1 MFYREYGSSGV
12 QLSLVGMGTSRLN
25 GEKDCFSKSVDLV
38 LKAIDMGINYFDTAP
53 TYASGA
59 SERILGTAFQQVKN
73 KKIYVASKSMLSM
86 DPTADDVLRRIEA
99 TISTLGVSKINFF
112 HMWSVLTI
120 DQYKKIIAVG
130 GPYEGALKAK
140 EQGLID
146 HICFSAHCSG
156 EELVQILKDGRFEG
170 VTLGFNALNYRHRLS
185 GIQMAGKLG
194 LGVAI
199 MNPLGGGLIP
209 RNPVYF
215 SSLKQENESVVNGAI
230 RFIAAHKEI
239 TSILI
244 GVNNERDLKEA
255 VQAIEKNDYLSVEQ
269 WHSIADEMIDPDE
282 PLCTMCNYCKGCPEK
297 LPINQLMGSYN
308 EYILTGYDENHFH
321 AWRKMFYGAYPFE
334 TVNCIKCG
342 RCERICTQH
351 LPIIKR
357 MEAINQICGKEADK
371 QQKLLEQYFPA
382 SGYPRTAIYG
392 LSIDAETMLRA
403 SIVILGK
410 MPENIW
416 FFDSNP
422 AKWGTRVLDTETT
435 IHSPDELRKLNI
447 ERVIITAKKYEQE
460 IREMLKDYIK
470 EGTIIDAL

>member
-1 MFYREYGSSGV
+1 MRYREYGKTGKKV
-12 QLSLVGMGTSRLN
+12 SLIGMGTSRLN
-25 GEKDCFSKSVDLV
+25 GEKTCFSQSVDLV

-59 SERILGTAFQQVKN
+59 SERILGEAFQQVKN

-86 DPTADDVLRRIEA
+86 DPTADDVLRRIES
-99 TISTLGVSKINFF
+99 TITTMGVSKIDFF

-120 DQYKKIIAVG
+120 DQYKKIIARG
-130 GPYEGALKAK
+130 GPYEGAMRAK

-146 HICFSAHCSG
+146 HIRFSAHCSG
-156 EELVQILKDGRFEG
+156 EELVQILNEGRFEG
-170 VTLGFNALNYRHRLS
+170 VTLGFNALNYRHRIN
-185 GIQMAGKLG
+185 GIQVAGKLG

-209 RNPVYF
+209 RNPEYF
-215 SSLKQENESVVNGAI
+215 SALKQGSGSVVNGAI
-230 RFIAAHKEI
+230 RFVAAHKEV
-239 TSILI
+239 TSVLI
-244 GVNNERDLKEA
+244 GVNNERDLTEA
-255 VQAIEKNDYLSVEQ
+255 VQTVEKSDELSVEQ
-269 WHSIADEMIDPDE
+269 WHSIADQMIDPDE
-282 PLCTMCNYCKGCPEK
+282 PLCTMCNYCKGCPAN

-308 EYILTGYDENHFH
+308 EYILTDFNEEHFH

-342 RCERICTQH
+342 RCERVCTQH

-357 MEAINQICGKEADK
+357 METINEICGKEAEK
-371 QQKLLEQYFPA
+371 QKSLLEKFFPA
-382 SGYPRTAIYG
+382 DGYPRTAIYG

-403 SIVILGK
+403 SIVLLGR

-422 AKWGTRVLDTETT
+422 AKWGAKVLDSDMI
-435 IHSPDELRKLNI
+435 IHSPDELQKYGI
-447 ERVIITAKKYEQE
+447 ARVIITAKKYEQE
-460 IREMLKDYIK
+460 IRAMLKEYVK
-470 EGTIIDAL
+470 EDTIIDAL